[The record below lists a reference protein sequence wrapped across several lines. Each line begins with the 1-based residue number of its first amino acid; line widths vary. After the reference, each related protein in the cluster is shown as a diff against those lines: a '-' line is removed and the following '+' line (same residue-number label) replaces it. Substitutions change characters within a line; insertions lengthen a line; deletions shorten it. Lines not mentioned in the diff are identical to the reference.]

1 MSYLDVPRL
10 SFFGQFL
17 ANPGTINNILSNY
30 DPHNPTRPLWNPKGV
45 AFFQLQGENVNGTQ
59 MTGVTVTSVL
69 DASGNLV
76 TSPSQD
82 PLIGAA
88 VQSNPGTS
96 AKIVDLDPWQQLI
109 SQLFGLQFQVVIGG
123 SGGSNAGFSMKERQF
138 AAVPSLTDLWFVR
151 SPQGGP
157 SGIFQTILQ
166 ADQIEWNDPGAS
178 PLLQQF
184 QEACTCG
191 ISVKFTVDLYDTTS
205 TSPTFNLGRIAGAF
219 GPAKASEPVRFP
231 VRKLVPQVPDG
242 GNPQSVNFWSAPLAI
257 DETRAKAVL
266 DIGNSFQIQQN
277 PKTGAEESVPVGT
290 ATAVILASGGTI
302 SLSPPLDYS
311 QTQYE
316 LTAGIVEV
324 DLTPDQL
331 AAIQENAVGIVTEST
346 GDSPVLAEAE
356 PYVNLSQTFL
366 RLSPGD
372 SADVQLQ
379 AFRYGRPL
387 AGETLSAELIQP
399 GFFQQNFPQY
409 PGLDQQI
416 QPGSSEPASGIAFPA
431 SVTTDPTGTAT
442 LQITAHVPQPLPAPR
457 EFIDSQIYFLG
468 GSWQGSAYFWWPMSF
483 APLSVVIYDAFT
495 IPQHPTWT
503 QDVQPVMAQYMR
515 LYPGMRDILDMANYD
530 VVKQNAQ
537 ALQKVFS
544 LAITDPGRMPV
555 TRDLAPVKMQMVL
568 DWIAAGLPI

>member
-17 ANPGTINNILSNY
+17 ANPGTLNNTLSNY

-59 MTGVTVTSVL
+59 MTGVTVTSVM
-69 DASGNLV
+69 DASGTLV

-109 SQLFGLQFQVVIGG
+109 SQLFGLQLQVVMGG
-123 SGGSNAGFSMKERQF
+123 SGTTNPGFSMKDGQF
-138 AAVPSLTDLWFVR
+138 AAAPSLTDLWFVR

-157 SGIFQTILQ
+157 SGIFQTVLQ
-166 ADQIEWNDPGAS
+166 PDQIEWNDPGAS

-184 QEACTCG
+184 QEACVNG

-219 GPAKASEPVRFP
+219 GPAKAGEPVRFP

-242 GNPQSVNFWSAPLAI
+242 GNPQSVDFWSAPLAI
-257 DETRAKAVL
+257 DETRSKAVL

-277 PKTGAEESVPVGT
+277 PKTGVEESVPVGA
-290 ATAVILASGGTI
+290 ATAVILASGGTT
-302 SLSPPLDYS
+302 SLSPSLDYS
-311 QTQYE
+311 QAQYE

-324 DLTPDQL
+324 DLTSDQL

-379 AFRYGRPL
+379 AFRYGKPL
-387 AGETLSAELIQP
+387 AGETLSVELIQP
-399 GFFQQNFPQY
+399 PFFQQNFPQF
-409 PGLDQQI
+409 PGLDQRI
-416 QPGSSEPASGIAFPA
+416 QPGSSKPASGIAFPA

-442 LQITAHVPQPLPAPR
+442 LQITAHVPQPLPTPR
-457 EFIDSQIYFLG
+457 DFIDSQIYFLG
-468 GSWQGSAYFWWPMSF
+468 GPWQGSAYFWWPSSF
-483 APLSVVIYDAFT
+483 APLSVVVYDAFT
-495 IPQHPTWT
+495 IPQNPTWT
-503 QDVQPVMAQYMR
+503 RDVQPVMAQYMR
-515 LYPGMRDILDMANYD
+515 LYPGMQEILNMADYD
-530 VVKQNAQ
+530 VVQQNAQ
-537 ALQKVFS
+537 ALQHVFS
-544 LAITDPGRMPV
+544 LEITDPGRMPV
-555 TRDLAPVKMQMVL
+555 TRDLAPTKMQMVL
-568 DWIAAGLPI
+568 QWIAAGMPK